1 MKVKDWLQQGSKA
14 AKKVSPLDKE
24 LILCYNGLGIDRLQ
38 LILRADEE
46 LLPAVQARI
55 DADLA
60 RRAAGEPLAYILGW
74 REFYGRKFSIT
85 PDVLI
90 PRPETESLVDCVLES
105 VPPGAVT
112 HILEIGTGAGVIAIT
127 LKLER
132 PTIEVTATDISPQ
145 ALQLARRNAQELG
158 ATVQFLE
165 SDLLASRK
173 LPSTPPAAI
182 VANLPYVDRDWS
194 WTSPELSYEPEAALY
209 AADGGL
215 AVIKRLIQQAAQKY
229 PRVPLILESDPSQQ
243 AAIAAFGREHGYLGM
258 PRGDYVT
265 LLLSQAEVASVMLQN
280 GFGY

>member
-1 MKVKDWLQQGSKA
+1 MKIKDWLQQGSKA
-14 AKKVSPLDKE
+14 AKTVSPLDKE

-112 HILEIGTGAGVIAIT
+112 HILEIGTGSGVIAIT

-165 SDLLASRK
+165 SDLLASHK
-173 LPSTPPAAI
+173 LPSTPPAVI

-229 PRVPLILESDPSQQ
+229 PRAPLILESDPSQQ
-243 AAIAAFGREHGYLGM
+243 AAIVAFGREHGYLGV

-265 LLLSQAEVASVMLQN
+265 LLLSRAEVASVMLQN

>member
-14 AKKVSPLDKE
+14 AKTVSPLDKE
-24 LILCYNGLGIDRLQ
+24 LILCYNGLGVDRLQ

-105 VPPGAVT
+105 VPPGAAT
-112 HILEIGTGAGVIAIT
+112 HILEIGTGSGVIAIT

-158 ATVQFLE
+158 ATVQFLK

-215 AVIKRLIQQAAQKY
+215 AVIKRLIQQTAQKY

-243 AAIAAFGREHGYLGM
+243 AAIVAFGRKHGYLGV

-265 LLLSQAEVASVMLQN
+265 LLLSRAEVASVMLQN

>member
-1 MKVKDWLQQGSKA
+1 MKISDWLQQGSKA
-14 AKKVSPLDKE
+14 AKAVSPLDKE

-46 LLPAVQARI
+46 LSPAVQAQI

-105 VPPGAVT
+105 VPPGAST
-112 HILEIGTGAGVIAIT
+112 HILEVGTGSGVIAIT

-132 PTIEVTATDISPQ
+132 PTIEVTATDISSQ
-145 ALQLARRNAQELG
+145 ALQLARRNAKELG
-158 ATVQFLE
+158 AEVEFIE
-165 SDLLASRK
+165 SDLLASHK

-215 AVIKRLIQQAAQKY
+215 AVIKRLIEQAAQKY

-243 AAIAAFGREHGYLGM
+243 AAIVALGREHGYLGV

-265 LLLSQAEVASVMLQN
+265 LLLPRAEVASVMLQN